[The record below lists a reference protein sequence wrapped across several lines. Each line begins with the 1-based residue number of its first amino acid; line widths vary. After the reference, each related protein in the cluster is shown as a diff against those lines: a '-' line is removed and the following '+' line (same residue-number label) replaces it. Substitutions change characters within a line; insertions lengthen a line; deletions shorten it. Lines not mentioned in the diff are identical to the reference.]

1 MKVYFYLLAYPME
14 ALLASMLPPEEF
26 GAYMAIGTQQIS
38 RGKVVYLELTENFK
52 SNEFDLERGRK
63 ECKPDD
69 SGAPKKSVYLS
80 LYRVLE
86 RIPLEFMG
94 KIHLVTKD
102 GRDLAIAPQKI
113 QTTREHPHRGGVF
126 FYQELAPVRPMVV
139 SQLDPLD
146 FGQFLTDE
154 KNPLRLPKILFARMK
169 LGHNPLHVMNEPNL
183 PYSNLPHLQNCIQEL
198 VEAKKVTK
206 TYKRYSYEDFV
217 YSSIVDGVYLAEQGQ
232 GLFYPFPDESALKGP
247 FYTWWRSAF

>member
-26 GAYMAIGTQQIS
+26 GSYMAIGSQQMS
-38 RGKVVYLELTENFK
+38 RGKVVYLELADDFK
-52 SNEFDLERGRK
+52 SKEFDLDRGRN
-63 ECKPDD
+63 ECKPD
-69 SGAPKKSVYLS
+69 STGTLKKSVYLS

-86 RIPLEFMG
+86 RIPTEYIRTL
-94 KIHLVTKD
+94 HLVTKD
-102 GRDLAIAPQKI
+102 GRDLAISPQKI
-113 QTTREHPHRGGVF
+113 QPVTQHPHRGGVF

-154 KNPLRLPKILFARMK
+154 NNPLRIPKILYARMK
-169 LGHNPLHVMNEPNL
+169 LGPDPIHVTNSADL
-183 PYSNLPHLQNCIQEL
+183 PYTNLPHLQNCIQEL

-206 TYKRYSYEDFV
+206 TYERHSYDDFIYSA
-217 YSSIVDGVYLAEQGQ
+217 IVDGIYLADPGQ
-232 GLFYPFPDESALKGP
+232 GLFFPFPDETALKGP
-247 FYTWWRSAF
+247 FYTWLRSAF

>member
-26 GAYMAIGTQQIS
+26 GSYMAIGTQQMS
-38 RGKVVYLELTENFK
+38 RGKVVYLELAENFQSK
-52 SNEFDLERGRK
+52 EFDLDRGRN
-63 ECKPDD
+63 ECKPDG

-86 RIPLEFMG
+86 RIPLES
-94 KIHLVTKD
+94 IRTLHLVTKD
-102 GRDLAIAPQKI
+102 GRDLALAPQKI
-113 QTTREHPHRGGVF
+113 QPIREHPHRGGVF

-146 FGQFLTDE
+146 FGQFLTEE
-154 KNPLRLPKILFARMK
+154 KNPLRIPKILYARMK
-169 LGHNPLHVMNEPNL
+169 LGHDPMHVINEAEL
-183 PYSNLPHLQNCIQEL
+183 PYTNLPHLQNCIREL
-198 VEAKKVTK
+198 VDAKKVTK
-206 TYKRYSYEDFV
+206 TYERHSYEDFV
-217 YSSIVDGVYLAEQGQ
+217 YSSIVDGVYLAEPGQ
-232 GLFYPFPDESALKGP
+232 GLFFPFPDETALKGP